1 MTDPV
6 HPLPQSGGSFV
17 RGADGRLSPAAPV
30 EQAETETAPAPQK
43 PAVKGP
49 SKAPAKEA

>member
-1 MTDPV
+1 MTDPD

-17 RGADGRLSPAAPV
+17 RHEDGSLTPAA
-30 EQAETETAPAPQK
+30 AETEAPAEEVIPPK

-49 SKAPAKEA
+49 SKAPVKES